1 MKKIIL
7 PLITIIFFS
16 CSHEKLTD
24 KRNFSINNIEA
35 IDYIEIKNKTPKEV
49 ILKKENEVW
58 KLKNGFAVKKEAIN
72 YLLETLRDI
81 EIKRP
86 VAVNEKENILK
97 RMSIQRTKVSLY
109 SNEKKIKT
117 IYVGGNTQD
126 QLGTYMILEDS
137 SEPYVVSIPG
147 FNGYLSSR
155 FSCEENDWKDK
166 IIFNYDD
173 NEIESVHLNY
183 RDTIHSFKIYSDDS
197 SSNKYFSN
205 FKNISSEKFLK
216 NNRDFNIE
224 EIIKRNPIF
233 DISLNLKNG
242 KKIELIGFEK
252 KSSLRGR
259 TSIKD
264 YDTERFYGL
273 FNGELILIQYK
284 QFKNIFTALG
294 LDLSYDDLR
303 TTSNASASL
312 KKQEGD
318 FVELSG
324 KYGFTYDLRDRA
336 FMPTSGSITKFNQT
350 LPIAADKPFIGNTFS
365 TSSYY
370 TVNEDIV
377 GATKLFLSAINGLDN
392 QDVRISKRKFLSNK
406 RLRGFEQG
414 KIGPVDSDDHVGG
427 NYAAALNLEAN
438 LPNLLPE
445 SSNTDI
451 SVFFDVGN
459 VWGVDYDSS
468 LDDSNKL
475 RA

>member
-16 CSHEKLTD
+16 CSQKNLTD

-86 VAVNEKENILK
+86 VAVNEKENIIK

-117 IYVGGNTQD
+117 MYVGGNTQD
-126 QLGTYMILEDS
+126 QLGTYMILENS

-166 IIFNYDD
+166 IIFNYDN

-183 RDTIHSFKIYSDDS
+183 RDTINSFKIYSDDS
-197 SSNKYFSN
+197 SSIKYFSN

-224 EIIKRNPIF
+224 EIKKRKPIF

-273 FNGELILIQYK
+273 FNGELILIQYQ
-284 QFKNIFTALG
+284 QFKNIL
-294 LDLSYDDLR
+294 
-303 TTSNASASL
+303 
-312 KKQEGD
+312 
-318 FVELSG
+318 
-324 KYGFTYDLRDRA
+324 
-336 FMPTSGSITKFNQT
+336 I
-350 LPIAADKPFIGNTFS
+350 
-365 TSSYY
+365 
-370 TVNEDIV
+370 
-377 GATKLFLSAINGLDN
+377 
-392 QDVRISKRKFLSNK
+392 KRK
-406 RLRGFEQG
+406 
-414 KIGPVDSDDHVGG
+414 D
-427 NYAAALNLEAN
+427 
-438 LPNLLPE
+438 LL
-445 SSNTDI
+445 T
-451 SVFFDVGN
+451 F
-459 VWGVDYDSS
+459 
-468 LDDSNKL
+468 K
-475 RA
+475 